1 MRTILTVF
9 RTILTLVLVSTLFSC
24 KTNDFGGKLEL
35 ESNNKS
41 ILTLL
46 KNDPS
51 FSILRRAL
59 DTTEISGLLNVYGSV
74 TLFAPTDEA
83 FKAYFKRKNISGLS
97 AINLE
102 TLKDLLQYHLY
113 AQAYA
118 SSFFLTGTL
127 PVTTVEGD
135 YIRMDISNGLRN
147 TVLNN
152 TVNISRIDVPVTN
165 GVVHVIDDV
174 LEPPVN
180 TLSAW
185 IKSQPQYSIMAEAL
199 EKTGVD
205 VALLDKVEYDNNQIV
220 YGRPLKKMKTI
231 FLETND
237 VLRSAGISSFDD
249 LARKYSSSYHT
260 NRQYTNLSDS
270 LNIFVRYHIID
281 RGYFVSGIRE
291 EIIEASRPGDFLI
304 FNITGGITI
313 NKRTETRTENGVP
326 VTRTISVGLDLANS
340 NIVAKNGVINSVSS
354 VLSVYNPQPVKVA
367 QRYIPT
373 DLNITLMNGTKA
385 TFSKDWMQST
395 GVRDNPAAQV
405 GVPWLKWYF
414 TTTNMNWDAPAAAF
428 GTELTLKYNKSDK
441 LTPADPYWLELTTP
455 KVFKGKYDVYLLYA
469 MQNANLSGANMTVEN
484 ALFTFDGKQLGDLVN
499 LFSGADAFGNLL
511 PNGLKNGQRV
521 ERKLGTVTFT
531 ELTSHTFRTDILST
545 NSRIYFHSLELR
557 PTN

>member
-1 MRTILTVF
+1 MKSTLTVF
-9 RTILTLVLVSTLFSC
+9 RWLLTLLIVGTFISC

-35 ESNNKS
+35 EKNNKS
-41 ILTLL
+41 ILAFLN
-46 KNDPS
+46 NDPAY
-51 FSILRRAL
+51 SILRRAL

-74 TLFAPTDEA
+74 TLFAPTNDA
-83 FKAYFKRKNISGLS
+83 FNKYFKRKNISGLS
-97 AINLE
+97 QLSLPD
-102 TLKDLLQYHLY
+102 LKDLLQYHLY
-113 AQAYA
+113 AQAYG

-127 PVTTVEGD
+127 PATTVEGD
-135 YIRMDISNGLRN
+135 YIRMDISNGLKN
-147 TVLNN
+147 TLLNN
-152 TVNISRIDVPVTN
+152 TVPISKLDVPVTN

-205 VALLDKVEYDNNQIV
+205 LALLNTVEYDNNTIV

-237 VLRSAGISSFDD
+237 VLKEANINSFDD
-249 LARKYSSSYHT
+249 LARKYSNSYNTTKAYSS
-260 NRQYTNLSDS
+260 LADS
-270 LNIFVRYHIID
+270 LNIFVRYHVINK
-281 RGYFVSGIRE
+281 GYFVSGIRE
-291 EIIEASRPGDFLI
+291 EIVEASRPGDFLI

-313 NKRTETRTENGVP
+313 NKRNVTSTVNGVP
-326 VTRTISVGLDLANS
+326 VTRSVSVGLNLANS
-340 NIVAKNGVINSVSS
+340 NIVAKNGVVNSVSS
-354 VLSVYNPQPVKVA
+354 VLSVYNPQPVKVSV
-367 QRYIPT
+367 RYIPT

-385 TFSKDWMQST
+385 TFSKDWMQSV

-414 TTTNMNWDAPAAAF
+414 TNATMNWDAAAAAF
-428 GTELTLKYNKSDK
+428 GADLTLKYNKSDK
-441 LTPADPYWLELTTP
+441 VTPADPYWLELTTP
-455 KVFKGKYDVYLLYA
+455 QVFKGKYDVYLIYA
-469 MQNANLSGANMTVEN
+469 MQNANLTGSNMTVEN
-484 ALFTFDGKQLGDLVN
+484 VLFTFDGNQLGDLVN

-531 ELTSHTFRTDILST
+531 ELKSHTFKTDVLST
-545 NSRIYFHSLELR
+545 NSRIYFHSLEFR